1 VTEALD
7 QDGSISGTVADAAA
21 TAGLHQTV
29 PFTAHLGI
37 GVVAAGPSS
46 VTGRVAWQESLCT
59 AGGALNGGVIMAL
72 ADNVGALCAFLN
84 LPSGAGGTTTIES
97 KTNFLRA
104 VRSGHATA
112 IARPLHVGRRI
123 IVVESDVLDDE
134 KRLVARVTQSQAVL

>member
-1 VTEALD
+1 M
-7 QDGSISGTVADAAA
+7 TVDL
-21 TAGLHQTV
+21 GKLV
-29 PFTAHLGI
+29 PFAAHLGI
-37 GVVAAGPSS
+37 EVLAADAAE
-46 VTGRVAWQESLCT
+46 VRGRVAWAESLCT
-59 AGGALNGGVIMAL
+59 AGGALNGGVIMGL

-84 LPSGAGGTTTIES
+84 LPAGAEGTTTIES

-104 VRSGHATA
+104 VKSGHATA

>member
-1 VTEALD
+1 VTAVDL
-7 QDGSISGTVADAAA
+7 GK
-21 TAGLHQTV
+21 LV
-29 PFTAHLGI
+29 PFAAHLGI
-37 GVVAAGPSS
+37 EVLAADAAE
-46 VTGRVAWQESLCT
+46 VRGRVAYAPSLCT

-84 LPSGAGGTTTIES
+84 LPDGAEGTTTIES

-123 IVVESDVLDDE
+123 IVVESDVVDDE

>member
-1 VTEALD
+1 VTESLS
-7 QDGSISGTVADAAA
+7 GSVVDPAA
-21 TAGLHQTV
+21 TESLHQTV
-29 PFTAHLGI
+29 PFAAHLGI
-37 GVVAAGPSS
+37 EVVAAAPAE

-84 LPSGAGGTTTIES
+84 LPAGSKGTTTIES

-123 IVVESDVLDDE
+123 IVVESDVVDDE
-134 KRLVARVTQSQAVL
+134 KRLVARVTQTQAVL

>member
-1 VTEALD
+1 
-7 QDGSISGTVADAAA
+7 
-21 TAGLHQTV
+21 
-29 PFTAHLGI
+29 
-37 GVVAAGPSS
+37 
-46 VTGRVAWQESLCT
+46 VAWQESLCT
-59 AGGALNGGVIMAL
+59 AGGALNGGVIMAR

>member
-1 VTEALD
+1 MTVTD
-7 QDGSISGTVADAAA
+7 PAA
-21 TAGLHQTV
+21 TASLHASV
-29 PFTAHLGI
+29 PFAAHLGI
-37 GVVAAGPSS
+37 EIVAAAPAEVS
-46 VTGRVAWQESLCT
+46 GRIAWQESLCT

-84 LPSGAGGTTTIES
+84 LPTGAAGTTTIES

-104 VRSGHATA
+104 VRSGNATA

-123 IVVESDVLDDE
+123 IVVESDVVDDE